1 MRAVTREN
9 AMGAY
14 HRIRQGIVEGRYR
27 PGERMV
33 ETRLADDLQLS
44 RTPIREAIRMLQS
57 EGLVHS
63 LPNRG
68 ATVRALTAGDIG
80 DLYEV
85 RGRLEAL
92 SGELAARRA
101 TADDIERLGEA
112 DAAFAAA
119 VRGMDL
125 NDIEAI
131 RTVFRLNNAFHAV
144 MLEAAHNGRLTQALT
159 RTVDHPLVFQAF
171 RHYNLPAMRRSA
183 QFHHL
188 IVEAVRGR
196 EPGRAAN
203 LVLEHV
209 LQGRDQLLAVVGD
222 SPSVDALFAAP
233 AAAGGGGTA
242 HPIT

>member
-1 MRAVTREN
+1 MPREN
-9 AMGAY
+9 AMSAY
-14 HRIRQGIVEGRYR
+14 HQIRQGIVEGVYR
-27 PGERMV
+27 PGERIV
-33 ETRLADDLQLS
+33 EKRLADDLQLS

-68 ATVRALTAGDIG
+68 ATVRALTAEDIG

-92 SGELAARRA
+92 AGELAASRA
-101 TADDIERLGEA
+101 SAEQIDRLGRAE
-112 DAAFAAA
+112 AAFSAA
-119 VRGMDL
+119 VRKMDI
-125 NDIEAI
+125 NDIAAI
-131 RTVFRLNNAFHAV
+131 RTVFRLNDEFHTV
-144 MLEAAHNGRLTQALT
+144 MLEGARNGRLSQTLI

-183 QFHHL
+183 QFHRL
-188 IVEAVRGR
+188 IFEAIQAR
-196 EPGRAAN
+196 EPARAAN

-222 SPSVDALFAAP
+222 SHSVDALFDMAAP
-233 AAAGGGGTA
+233 ETAGVT
-242 HPIT
+242 HRIT

>member
-1 MRAVTREN
+1 MS
-9 AMGAY
+9 AY
-14 HRIRQGIVEGRYR
+14 HQIRQGIVEGVYR
-27 PGERMV
+27 PGERIV

-68 ATVRALTAGDIG
+68 ATVRALTAEDIG

-92 SGELAARRA
+92 AGELAASRA
-101 TADDIERLGEA
+101 TAEQIDRLGASEV
-112 DAAFAAA
+112 AFAAA
-119 VRGMDL
+119 VRNIDI

-131 RTVFRLNNAFHAV
+131 RTVFRLNDEFHAI
-144 MLEAAHNGRLTQALT
+144 MLEGARNGRLAQTLI

-183 QFHHL
+183 QFHRL
-188 IVEAVRGR
+188 IFEAIQAR
-196 EPGRAAN
+196 EPARAAN

-209 LQGRDQLLAVVGD
+209 LQGRDQLLAVVGN
-222 SPSVDALFAAP
+222 SRSVDALFDMPAP
-233 AAAGGGGTA
+233 ATTGTT
-242 HPIT
+242 HRIT

>member
-1 MRAVTREN
+1 MS
-9 AMGAY
+9 AY
-14 HRIRQGIVEGRYR
+14 HQIRQGIVEGVYR
-27 PGERMV
+27 PGERIV

-68 ATVRALTAGDIG
+68 ATVRALTAADIG

-92 SGELAARRA
+92 AGELAARRA
-101 TADDIERLGEA
+101 TKEQIDRLGASE
-112 DAAFAAA
+112 AAFAAA
-119 VRGMDL
+119 VRHIDI

-131 RTVFRLNNAFHAV
+131 RTVFGLNDEFHGA
-144 MLEAAHNGRLTQALT
+144 MLEAAHNSRLTQTLI

-171 RHYNLPAMRRSA
+171 RHYNLAAMRRSS
-183 QFHHL
+183 QFHRL
-188 IVEAVRGR
+188 IFEAIRAG
-196 EPGRAAN
+196 EPARAAN

-222 SPSVDALFAAP
+222 SRSVDALFDMPVP
-233 AAAGGGGTA
+233 ATGTT
-242 HPIT
+242 HRIT

>member
-1 MRAVTREN
+1 MRAVPREN
-9 AMGAY
+9 AISAY
-14 HRIRQGIVEGRYR
+14 HQIRQGIVEGVYR
-27 PGERMV
+27 PGERIV
-33 ETRLADDLQLS
+33 EKRLADDLQLS

-57 EGLVHS
+57 EGLVSS

-68 ATVRALTAGDIG
+68 ATVRALTAEDIG

-92 SGELAARRA
+92 AGELAARRA
-101 TADDIERLGEA
+101 TPEEIDRLGGAEA
-112 DAAFAAA
+112 SFAAA
-119 VRGMDL
+119 VRKMDM

-131 RTVFRLNNAFHAV
+131 RTVFRLNNEFHAI
-144 MLEAAHNGRLTQALT
+144 MLDAAHNDRLTQALT

-183 QFHHL
+183 QFHRL
-188 IVEAVRGR
+188 IFEAVQAG
-196 EPGRAAN
+196 EPTRAGN

-222 SPSVDALFAAP
+222 SPSVDALFDMPTPATTAAHR
-233 AAAGGGGTA
+233 T
-242 HPIT
+242 T

>member
-1 MRAVTREN
+1 MREMPRDN
-9 AMGAY
+9 AIGAY
-14 HRIRQGIVEGRYR
+14 HQIRQGIVEGLYR
-27 PGERMV
+27 PGERIV
-33 ETRLADDLQLS
+33 EKRLADDLQLS

-68 ATVRALTAGDIG
+68 ATVRALTAEGIG

-92 SGELAARRA
+92 AGELAAGRA
-101 TADDIERLGEA
+101 TAEQLERLEA
-112 DAAFAAA
+112 AEAGFAAA
-119 VRGMDL
+119 VRKMDV

-131 RTVFRLNNAFHAV
+131 RTVFRLNDEFHLV
-144 MLEAAHNGRLTQALT
+144 MLESAGNERLTQTLI

-183 QFHHL
+183 QFHRL
-188 IVEAVRGR
+188 IFEAIAAG
-196 EPGRAAN
+196 ESSRAGN

-222 SPSVDALFAAP
+222 SESVDALFDMPPLAATE
-233 AAAGGGGTA
+233 AGHRT
-242 HPIT
+242 T